1 MDAKDYT
8 VRCDKCQFKPY
19 VYCEMCMVRT
29 KLQHAI
35 ETNREEMR
43 RSCESMQL
51 CVTVIHEMLDKQK
64 EQIKDLYKRLLGE
77 HHG

>member
-29 KLQHAI
+29 KLQDAI
-35 ETNREEMR
+35 DTNRKMTEAA
-43 RSCESMQL
+43 CASMQL
-51 CVTVIHEMLDKQK
+51 AINVVHDVLELHQKQIDL
-64 EQIKDLYKRLLGE
+64 IKGFLNI
-77 HHG
+77 